1 MVTKIENVPEELKG
15 LKQWVCWVGA
25 DKLPKNPAT
34 GGNAMS
40 NNSDTWG
47 SFEQAVKAV
56 DTFGF
61 DGIGF
66 MFANGYFG
74 VDLDHVLDNTDF
86 VDEFVETL
94 QSLWRRYSHTPK
106 SVKAVMASTS
116 SVEVHCQR
124 AREEVVV
131 LRCTVKADTSSV
143 QATFTIQ
150 NIHRFVIAR
159 KVSRSYTANTFLRM
173 CHKLKQ
179 GT

>member
-94 QSLWRRYSHTPK
+94 QSYTEISKRNKRRCFYRLYS
-106 SVKAVMASTS
+106 
-116 SVEVHCQR
+116 
-124 AREEVVV
+124 
-131 LRCTVKADTSSV
+131 LRK
-143 QATFTIQ
+143 I
-150 NIHRFVIAR
+150 N
-159 KVSRSYTANTFLRM
+159 L
-173 CHKLKQ
+173 
-179 GT
+179 